1 MVEMKVQGVGVDTAN
16 RPVVVLREASG
27 ERQLPIWIGPMEAHA
42 IAAGLSGNKPPR
54 PMTHDLL
61 CSVLKEAGCAVEG
74 LQICDVRESVYYAQL
89 YIRVGKKTQGIDC
102 RPSDGIAVAVRVDA
116 PISIPDVLLDKINS
130 EQELDIE
137 RADERGS
144 LLVDPGDATIH

>member
-1 MVEMKVQGVGVDTAN
+1 
-16 RPVVVLREASG
+16 
-27 ERQLPIWIGPMEAHA
+27 MEAHA
-42 IAAGLSGNKPPR
+42 IAAELSGNKPPR

-137 RADERGS
+137 RADERGG